1 MRRTL
6 AGSGELGSYEHSGF
20 GIDSL
25 AVGGSLV
32 RRDGYQ
38 YYAWQASRCRELAS
52 RQPSADVK
60 AHLDGVAGRYDELAR
75 IADVQSDRPELRRA
89 RANGRQIRL

>member
-6 AGSGELGSYEHSGF
+6 AGPDGLGSYENSGF
-20 GIDSL
+20 EIDSL

-32 RRDGYQ
+32 RRDGFQ

-60 AHLDGVAGRYDELAR
+60 AHLDGVAGRYDELAKL
-75 IADVQSDRPELRRA
+75 ADRQSDRPEP
-89 RANGRQIRL
+89 

>member
-1 MRRTL
+1 MCRTF
-6 AGSGELGSYEHSGF
+6 AGADELGSHENSGF

-25 AVGGSLV
+25 VAGGSLV
-32 RRDGYQ
+32 RRDGFQ

-60 AHLDGVAGRYDELAR
+60 AHLDGVAGRYDELAKL
-75 IADVQSDRPELRRA
+75 ADVQSDRPEPQR
-89 RANGRQIRL
+89 